1 MLRIIQIGNS
11 LPLSFPVNPNAEF
24 QPGQVAQLGVMGN
37 TILCGVSDGTAP
49 IGIIDDIKT
58 RAFTAPSI
66 DEVVIVPTVGVET
79 DGVLVAPNDVVWYLE
94 NSPIVEASFISS
106 VPVELVAKNG
116 VVIFPAGTPL
126 NFDADGDGVP
136 DSIRTV
142 VSYAYKVS
150 GIPGDDSTQ
159 GSGKVTVWF
168 QRMLIQTDQFEAN
181 VRYPVNAN
189 LFVSESGLFTTRQ
202 VTPYHPS
209 IALVTGPPS
218 ITNPSLELLWL

>member
-11 LPLSFPVNPNAEF
+11 QPLSFPVNPNAEF
-24 QPGQVAQLGVMGN
+24 QPGMVAQLGIVGN

-58 RAFTAPSI
+58 RAFTAPAI
-66 DEVVIVPTVGVET
+66 DEVVIVLTVGVET

-94 NSPIVEASFISS
+94 NSPIVESSFISS
-106 VPVELVAKNG
+106 IPVELVAKNG
-116 VVIFPAGTPL
+116 VIIFPAGTQL
-126 NFDADGDGVP
+126 NFDADGDGVA

-142 VSYAYKVS
+142 VSYMYKVS

-159 GSGKVTVWF
+159 GSGKVTIWF

-181 VRYPVNAN
+181 QRYPVNAN

-202 VTPYHPS
+202 PTPYHPS
-209 IALVTGPPS
+209 VAMVTGSPTP
-218 ITNPSLELLWL
+218 TFNSLELLYL